1 LQLLDLLSFGILR
14 IKMNKVKKL
23 ITALFVIFFSSQ
35 VFANNFP
42 VSFADLAERLMPSVV
57 NISTTQTIVTNRNP
71 FPGFEFPPGSPFAD
85 MFKEFETPQTRKASA
100 LGSGF
105 IIDAK
110 GIVITNNHVIQGA
123 EDIVVR
129 VDGDKEYKAKVIGA
143 DPLSDIAVL
152 QIDTKEKFIPVKFG
166 DSDKAR
172 IGDWVIAIGNP
183 FGLGGTVTSGIISAR
198 NRSIGLS
205 RYEDY
210 IQTDASINSGNSGGP
225 LFDMNGD
232 VIGINTAILGKGG
245 SIGIGFSIPSN
256 SAKKI
261 IDQLIQFGETKRG
274 WLGVRIQVVTKE
286 IADIEKLDEPR
297 GALVASVADKSPSD
311 KAGIRS
317 GDIILEF
324 NGTKINEMKELP
336 MIVAQTEVGK
346 TVDVKVWR
354 NKKEIT
360 KKIKLGR
367 LETSEDF
374 KEEEKKAEPEILEIK
389 SLKISVRLLTDKDI
403 KTRNLPNQITGLVIT
418 NIAKNSPIN
427 YLKVNDIIV
436 EAQKKKIR
444 SVNDLE
450 KIVEG
455 VLKSNQ
461 KTILIV
467 IYNNQN
473 QRRYIGVKL
482 DW

>member
-1 LQLLDLLSFGILR
+1 LQLLDFLLFGILKINMKK
-14 IKMNKVKKL
+14 IKVLL
-23 ITALFVIFFSSQ
+23 IAFLIINLPFFVDAKNI
-35 VFANNFP
+35 P
-42 VSFADLAERLMPSVV
+42 ESFADLAEKLMPSVV
-57 NISTTQTIVTNRNP
+57 NVSSTQTVVSNNNP
-71 FPGFEFPPGSPFAD
+71 FPFQFPPGSPFED
-85 MFKEFETPQTRKASA
+85 MFKEFGTPQKRKASA

-110 GIVITNNHVIQGA
+110 GIVVTNNHVIQGA
-123 EDIVVR
+123 EDILVR
-129 VDGDKEYKAKVIGA
+129 VDGDKEYKAKIIGE

-152 QIDTKEKFIPVKFG
+152 QIESKDRFIPVKFG

-198 NRSIGLS
+198 NRSIGLT

-210 IQTDASINSGNSGGP
+210 IQTDASINQGNSGGP

-232 VIGINTAILGKGG
+232 VIGINTAILGQSG

-256 SAKKI
+256 SAKQVI
-261 IDQLIQFGETKRG
+261 NQLIEFGETKRG

-286 IADIEKLDEPR
+286 IADVEKLDEPK
-297 GALVASVADKSPSD
+297 GALVASVAENSPSD
-311 KAGIRS
+311 KAGIKS

-324 NGTKINEMKELP
+324 NGTPIKEMKELP
-336 MIVAQTEVGK
+336 KIVAQTQVGK
-346 TVDVKVWR
+346 IVDIKIWR

-374 KEEEKKAEPEILEIK
+374 KVEKKEEKKIEISEIK
-389 SLKISVRLLTDKDI
+389 SLKITTRILTAKDI
-403 KTRNLPNQITGLVIT
+403 DERKLPLGITGLVIT
-418 NIAKNSPIN
+418 KIENDSPVN
-427 YLKVNDIIV
+427 YLKVNNIIV
-436 EAQKKKIR
+436 EAQKKKIK
-444 SVNDLE
+444 SIKDLE
-450 KIVEG
+450 NIINIA
-455 VLKSNQ
+455 LKSKE
-461 KTILIV
+461 KTILIA

-473 QRRYIGVKL
+473 QRRYIGVRL
-482 DW
+482 D

>member
-1 LQLLDLLSFGILR
+1 MNR
-14 IKMNKVKKL
+14 IKRLLIVFFTLTFAMKVS
-23 ITALFVIFFSSQ
+23 AQ
-35 VFANNFP
+35 DAP
-42 VSFADLAERLMPSVV
+42 ASFADLAERLMPSVV
-57 NISTTQTIVTNRNP
+57 NISTTTTVITNSNP
-71 FPGFEFPPGSPFAD
+71 FPGFEFPPGSPFED
-85 MFKEFETPQTRKASA
+85 MFKEFGTPQKRKSAA

-105 IIDAK
+105 IIDEK
-110 GIVITNNHVIQGA
+110 GIVVTNNHVIQDS

-129 VDGDKEYKAKVIGA
+129 VGGDKQYKATIIGA

-152 QIDTKEKFIPVKFG
+152 QIDSKEKFIPVKFG

-225 LFDMNGD
+225 LFDMNGN

-256 SAKKI
+256 SAKKVV
-261 IDQLIQFGETKRG
+261 DQLVKFGETKRG

-286 IADIEKLDEPR
+286 IADVEKLDKPR

-311 KAGIRS
+311 KAGIKA

-324 NGTKINEMKELP
+324 NGTKIKEMKELP
-336 MIVAQTEVGK
+336 KIVAQTEVGK

-374 KEEEKKAEPEILEIK
+374 KEKKKEEPKEQEILEIK
-389 SLKISVRLLTDKDI
+389 SLKITARILTKEDI
-403 KTRNLPNQITGLVIT
+403 KIRKLPNQTTGLVIT
-418 NIAKNSPIN
+418 NIDENSPIN
-427 YLKVNDIIV
+427 YLNINDIIV
-436 EAQKKKIR
+436 EAQKKKIK
-444 SVNDLE
+444 SIKDLE
-450 KIVEG
+450 NIIESA
-455 VLKSNQ
+455 LKSNQ

-482 DW
+482 D